1 MLSAV
6 RGKARRVPLLQ
17 RASRRWRYTYYD
29 YTPFYKGV
37 KALACARVAGHYW
50 RRRGGGGKLIARLL
64 QSEGSDMF
72 GVDIHPG
79 E

>member
-1 MLSAV
+1 MTIL
-6 RGKARRVPLLQ
+6 
-17 RASRRWRYTYYD
+17 
-29 YTPFYKGV
+29 FYKGV

>member
-1 MLSAV
+1 VAMLGAYL
-6 RGKARRVPLLQ
+6 RCKGHQGAGAILTMTIL
-17 RASRRWRYTYYD
+17 
-29 YTPFYKGV
+29 FHKGV

-79 E
+79 A